1 MIDYLEALLEEDRE
15 EEEGKPLILPRKRTL
30 RRRKGQTEGD
40 DISVHS
46 PEQRVD
52 FGEPFRE
59 ERVEDSSPLPGE
71 EPLREEGEEPDTAS
85 VSVSFRPLSGTE
97 QAGAGAPALYE
108 AMIRARRGARASVGT
123 ANTLTVTLPG
133 EVSSQQPPD
142 WTALDRAVQRDARR
156 YDGGFSLY

>member
-15 EEEGKPLILPRKRTL
+15 EEEGKPLYLPRQRTL
-30 RRRKGQTEGD
+30 RRRKGQTED
-40 DISVHS
+40 TFVRP
-46 PEQRVD
+46 PEQRAD
-52 FGEPFRE
+52 FEEPFRE
-59 ERVEDSSPLPGE
+59 ERGEDASPLPGE

-97 QAGAGAPALYE
+97 QAGTGTPALYE